1 METRGTT
8 VNFGDW
14 PWPHLIISVAAV
26 LTSLFLYLA
35 MRARGKKEPAFAMK
49 VEEKWPSKIERTVA
63 PEEAKRAQEQLRALD
78 IEREALSDAIRR
90 FYEAQ
95 AEGKIT
101 EEEREHLA
109 HRYKERMM
117 KIKDTISRS
126 ESLVALHD
134 LETMQEDLIKMFSDR
149 FDEVNRKIGE
159 LRTHIEVKPIAEVP
173 VPPKASPVTAPSLKE
188 RKKMPRRPLPK
199 KTEAEKRIDEIRAEV
214 EKVLERLGQIEVEA

>member
-1 METRGTT
+1 
-8 VNFGDW
+8 VNFWDW

-26 LTSLFLYLA
+26 LTTLFLFLA
-35 MRARGKKEPAFAMK
+35 IRARGKKEPSVEMK
-49 VEEKWPSKIERTVA
+49 VEEKWPLKIERTVP
-63 PEEAKRAQEQLRALD
+63 PEEAKRAQEQLTTLD

-101 EEEREHLA
+101 EEQREHLA

-117 KIKDTISRS
+117 KLRDTISRS
-126 ESLVALHD
+126 ESVVALHE
-134 LETMQEDLIKMFSDR
+134 LETMQEDLIKMFTDR

-159 LRTHIEVKPIAEVP
+159 LRTHLEVKPPMEVP
-173 VPPKASPVTAPSLKE
+173 VPPKAPPVTEPRPEE
-188 RKKMPRRPLPK
+188 RRRVRRRPLPR
-199 KTEAEKRIDEIRAEV
+199 KTEAEKRIEEIRAEV

>member
-1 METRGTT
+1 

-26 LTSLFLYLA
+26 LTSLFLFLA
-35 MRARGKKEPAFAMK
+35 MRTRGKREPKVALE
-49 VEEKWPSKIERTVA
+49 VEEKWPLKTERTVT
-63 PEEAKRAQEQLRALD
+63 PKEAKRAQEELRTLD
-78 IEREALSDAIRR
+78 IEREALSDALRQ

-101 EEEREHLA
+101 EEERERLA

-117 KIKDTISRS
+117 KIRDNISRD
-126 ESLVALHD
+126 ESVVALSE
-134 LETMQEDLIKMFSDR
+134 LETMQDDLVTMFSER

-159 LRTHIEVKPIAEVP
+159 LRTHVEVKPLVEVT
-173 VPPKASPVTAPSLKE
+173 VPPKTPPVAAAPKE
-188 RKKMPRRPLPK
+188 TKRVHKRPPPK
-199 KTEAEKRIDEIRAEV
+199 KTAAEKRIEEIRAEV